1 MKVTG
6 RELLSCAW
14 TLRASCSREVE
25 SGDLLSKI
33 VVARNVW
40 GESVVEE
47 GALKLKS
54 HAQCSRSGCGGWR
67 GDLKPVSA
75 MEGTVAVWGTVGI
88 NADGDSVFQMCI
100 LGREQRQLNCEKEIS
115 GDFRVWS
122 QQGWQTR
129 ESRG

>member
-6 RELLSCAW
+6 RELLFCAW

-67 GDLKPVSA
+67 GDLEAVSA
-75 MEGTVAVWGTVGI
+75 VRVQAQSGEQWALMQMETVSSRCVFWGE
-88 NADGDSVFQMCI
+88 N
-100 LGREQRQLNCEKEIS
+100 
-115 GDFRVWS
+115 
-122 QQGWQTR
+122 
-129 ESRG
+129 RGSSIVRKTWRKV